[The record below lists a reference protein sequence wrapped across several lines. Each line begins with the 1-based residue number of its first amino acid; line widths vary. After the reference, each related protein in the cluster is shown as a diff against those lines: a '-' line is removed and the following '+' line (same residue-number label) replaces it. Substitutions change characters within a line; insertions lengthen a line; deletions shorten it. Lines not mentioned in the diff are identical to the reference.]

1 MDMMD
6 LPLRLAY
13 RSYLRLLTWPA
24 RRRRAARARRVG
36 PQRRDHPSTAS
47 NTPKQAQGLN
57 AADAADAADA
67 RATRLGEAYRGAG
80 VLIGFASAAG
90 VLLSILPSAIGFH
103 GRHEMAVMLFR
114 ACAMLAG
121 PLLAW
126 QVKRQGMHQRWLA
139 ARQVAEGTRCAELR
153 RRIEDARRDADA
165 ALPALAAELSRLLAG
180 PAGQIEYNHRKSEDY
195 AAIGALTN
203 RISYGVFAAAV
214 ALAWFQPFYNPA
226 AMLLFTAFLPAL
238 AGTLH
243 FVNAF
248 LEIGRLQ
255 QAHLETAV
263 RLRRILGTVRA
274 NADDGDPNILIN
286 AAVETCTVL
295 DDGNATW
302 RQVAYAQLAKPV

>member
-1 MDMMD
+1 MD

-13 RSYLRLLTWPA
+13 HAYLRLLTWPA
-24 RRRRAARARRVG
+24 RRRRAARARRSALE
-36 PQRRDHPSTAS
+36 RRSHPPTAC
-47 NTPKQAQGLN
+47 NAPNQAQGLN
-57 AADAADAADA
+57 TADAADAADA
-67 RATRLGEAYRGAG
+67 LATRLGEAYRGAG
-80 VLIGFASAAG
+80 VLIGFASATG

-103 GRHEMAVMLFR
+103 GRDAMAVMLFR
-114 ACAMLAG
+114 ACAMLSG

-126 QVKRQGMHQRWLA
+126 QVKRRGMHRHWLA
-139 ARQVAEGTRCAELR
+139 ARQAAEAARCAELR
-153 RRIEDARRDADA
+153 RRIDNARREAHA
-165 ALPALAAELSRLLAG
+165 ALRPLAAELSRLLEG

-203 RISYGVFAAAV
+203 RISFGIFAVTV

-226 AMLLFTAFLPAL
+226 AMLLVTAFLPAL

-274 NADDGDPNILIN
+274 NVDEDDPGILID
-286 AAVETCTVL
+286 AAVETCAVL
-295 DDGNATW
+295 DDSNATW